1 MKNAIGVK
9 ILNIYIYIYSM
20 MNGLTIAMGLRV
32 SEFQNSLLIS
42 EQ

>member
-9 ILNIYIYIYSM
+9 ILNIYIYSM